1 MINLDQWILAIVAVI
16 AVISPCVTAFIN
28 NKTQYKISKLNT
40 LYTTKINYINEYFE
54 SLAAYITDPLLVDSV
69 KNYSAAS
76 QKIYVI
82 CDNTCRECID
92 QIDSIIYSSEYYEY
106 SDEFAKKLSP
116 LMKKLS
122 KNIKKCID

>member
-69 KNYSAAS
+69 KNYSVAS
-76 QKIYVI
+76 QKNLCY
-82 CDNTCRECID
+82 
-92 QIDSIIYSSEYYEY
+92 
-106 SDEFAKKLSP
+106 L
-116 LMKKLS
+116 
-122 KNIKKCID
+122 